1 MSNTSPAGAT
11 KTREDARVTVKETR
25 PLTLCIDTATDVR
38 SVAVARG
45 SRIISIIR
53 EAAARSKSSVL
64 LEEIDAALGIAQV
77 SLREIDLY
85 AIARGP
91 GSFTGLRAGLATT
104 KAFASIHARPVAAV
118 PTLHAVAL
126 SAGASTL
133 TLAMIPAGRGEV
145 FAQTLRVDEAGRI
158 TELSAAAHVSPA
170 MLLRSAASERG
181 SIKFVGGGAHAH
193 KELIKSIAEEES
205 IKLIDEESDVPD
217 QCVDDA
223 VAERIW
229 RLTGEADDYAT
240 EIARLGLI
248 SYEAGET
255 VDAHDLAASY
265 VRPSD
270 AELNG

>member
-1 MSNTSPAGAT
+1 MHALTF
-11 KTREDARVTVKETR
+11 KETL

-38 SVAVARG
+38 SVAIARG

-53 EAAARSKSSVL
+53 EAAAHSKSSVL
-64 LEEIDAALGIAQV
+64 LGEIDAALCSAQV

-91 GSFTGLRAGLATT
+91 GSFTGLRAGLATI

-118 PTLHAVAL
+118 PTLQAVAL
-126 SAGASTL
+126 SAGASTR

-145 FAQTLRVDEAGRI
+145 FAQTLRVDEDGRI

-170 MLLRSAASERG
+170 MLLRGAASQHG
-181 SIKFVGGGAHAH
+181 SLKFAGGGARTHT
-193 KELIKSIAEEES
+193 ELIHVIAEEEGIS
-205 IKLIDEESDVPD
+205 LIDEGSDAPAE
-217 QCVDDA
+217 CVDDA
-223 VAERIW
+223 SAERVW
-229 RLTGEADDYAT
+229 RLTGEAQDYAT

-270 AELNG
+270 AELKV

>member
-11 KTREDARVTVKETR
+11 KTREDARVTVEETL

-38 SVAVARG
+38 SVAIARG
-45 SRIISIIR
+45 SLIISIIR
-53 EAAARSKSSVL
+53 EAAAHSKSSVL
-64 LEEIDAALGIAQV
+64 LEEIDAALRIAQV

-104 KAFASIHARPVAAV
+104 KAFASIHARPVAPV

-126 SAGASTL
+126 SAGASTQ

-145 FAQTLRVDEAGRI
+145 FAQTFHVDEAGRI
-158 TELSAAAHVSPA
+158 TELSAAAHVNPA
-170 MLLRSAASERG
+170 TLLRGAASQRV
-181 SIKFVGGGAHAH
+181 SLKFAGGGARAH
-193 KELIKSIAEEES
+193 TELIRGIAEEEK
-205 IKLIDEESDVPD
+205 IRLIDEGSDAPD
-217 QCVDDA
+217 QCAGDIS
-223 VAERIW
+223 AERVWI
-229 RLTGEADDYAT
+229 LTREVDDYAAQ
-240 EIARLGLI
+240 IARLGLI
-248 SYEAGET
+248 NYEEGET

-270 AELNG
+270 AELNR